1 MKIIAY
7 DIREL
12 GWRME
17 TKVKEFTLLKNA
29 DSTLET
35 TFYIGGQ
42 PMLNRML
49 LKVKNYNIDPQTTVV
64 KRQHFLQRC
73 IPNHRCRN

>member
-49 LKVKNYNIDPQTTVV
+49 LKV
-64 KRQHFLQRC
+64 
-73 IPNHRCRN
+73 

>member
-1 MKIIAY
+1 MERRKGADVETRSISMKIIAY

-29 DSTLET
+29 DTSVV
-35 TFYIGGQ
+35 
-42 PMLNRML
+42 NR
-49 LKVKNYNIDPQTTVV
+49 
-64 KRQHFLQRC
+64 C
-73 IPNHRCRN
+73 